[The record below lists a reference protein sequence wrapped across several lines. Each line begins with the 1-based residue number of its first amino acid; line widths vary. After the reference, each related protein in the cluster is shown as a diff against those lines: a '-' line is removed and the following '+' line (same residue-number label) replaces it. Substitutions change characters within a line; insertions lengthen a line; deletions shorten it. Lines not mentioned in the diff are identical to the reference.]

1 MTLTRSL
8 LFILSAVGGA
18 ALFLVLFHFGPSLSL
33 SEASAFGASAP
44 MIGVALAFPAIYLLW
59 EQSEL

>member
-1 MTLTRSL
+1 MTRILYVV
-8 LFILSAVGGA
+8 LSAVIGAGLVVTLLQTGGLPFA
-18 ALFLVLFHFGPSLSL
+18 ES
-33 SEASAFGASAP
+33 ASTLGVSAP